1 MWPQVIDRLLIATI
15 LVVNQVAS
23 RIGKTLAFVLPVVLV
38 LSGTLAVTAV
48 PWSSSRPDTQAL
60 TAAHPKAAEAGRSA
74 PHEVLRRRLLSQL
87 QANDPGV
94 ALANLQREI
103 TARPSLGRYCGD
115 IARSLGRAAV
125 DEYGEARAQSWSRP
139 VCDTSFATG
148 VASVG

>member
-1 MWPQVIDRLLIATI
+1 MAERLHIATI

-48 PWSSSRPDTQAL
+48 PWSSSSTSDVQAL
-60 TAAHPKAAEAGRSA
+60 TAAHPRAAQAGRSA
-74 PHEVLRRRLLSQL
+74 PHEVLRRRLLSDLRDQ
-87 QANDPGV
+87 DPGV
-94 ALANLQREI
+94 ALTNLQQEM
-103 TARPSLGRYCGD
+103 ANRPSLGRFCGD

-125 DEYGEARAQSWSRP
+125 TKYGEARAARWSRP

-148 VASVG
+148 VTSVG